1 MSTGKENR
9 SGTMTSKAENN
20 IGAKLE
26 LYRDFWDLKP
36 VRRPMVGFD
45 VGGWFPFQRYA
56 DLRNIEEK
64 GFIEP
69 GMLDAKRCLPDY
81 GAFMERCLEVGDDF
95 IKGVCPISAIPWM
108 EGILGC
114 ALQRSG
120 ESVWAVERMASWEEL
135 FGIALSEEN
144 PWYKKYIEFVR
155 VLTEGAGGQYPV
167 GLPILRGPG
176 DVMGA
181 LRGHTEAIIG
191 LMEDS
196 SESSAL
202 ADRAADA
209 LIRLVKDHHAATVPF
224 HGGHFIEAY
233 ALWAPGPLVR
243 MQEDATAVYSPD
255 LYRSLVLEADRKIAR
270 AFPYSLIHLHSS
282 SLFLLD
288 EFLSIKEIGVYQ
300 INRDVGEMDLV
311 QLIPY
316 LKRIQENGRRI
327 FLRGPLD
334 RDDFALV
341 AKNLSPVGLMVQS
354 VVGTTEE
361 ARELSE
367 SAGRIFG
374 MR

>member
-1 MSTGKENR
+1 MLDEQLD
-9 SGTMTSKAENN
+9 E
-20 IGAKLE
+20 KLD
-26 LYRDFWDLKP
+26 LYRNFWDLKM

-69 GMLDAKRCLPDY
+69 GMLDPRRCLPDY
-81 GAFMERCLEVGDDF
+81 AAFMERCLEIPDDF

-120 ESVWAVERMASWEEL
+120 QSVWAVERMASWEEL
-135 FGIALSEEN
+135 SDLALSPDN
-144 PWYKKYIEFVR
+144 PWYRKYIEFVR
-155 VLTEGAGGQYPV
+155 VLTEGAGGEYPV

-191 LMEDS
+191 LMENPADS
-196 SESSAL
+196 AAL
-202 ADRAADA
+202 AYRAADT
-209 LIRLVKDHHAATVPF
+209 LIRLVQDHHAATAPF
-224 HGGHFIEAY
+224 RGGHFIEAY
-233 ALWAPGPLVR
+233 SMWAPGPLVR

-255 LYRSLVLEADRKIAR
+255 LYRSIVLEADRRIAR

-282 SLFLLD
+282 SLFLID
-288 EFLSIKEIGVYQ
+288 DFLSIKEIGVYQ
-300 INRDVGEMDLV
+300 INRDVGEMDLA
-311 QLIPY
+311 QLMPY

-334 RDDFALV
+334 QDDFALV

-354 VVGTTEE
+354 VVGSTEE
-361 ARELSE
+361 ARELSA
-367 SAGRIFG
+367 SAARIFG
-374 MR
+374 KR

>member
-1 MSTGKENR
+1 
-9 SGTMTSKAENN
+9 
-20 IGAKLE
+20 
-26 LYRDFWDLKP
+26 
-36 VRRPMVGFD
+36 MVGFD

-56 DLRNIEEK
+56 DLRNIEER

-69 GMLDAKRCLPDY
+69 EMLDAKRCFPDY
-81 GAFMERCLEVGDDF
+81 ETFMERCLEVSDDF

-114 ALQRSG
+114 KLQRSG
-120 ESVWAVERMASWEEL
+120 QSVWAVERMASWEEL
-135 FGIALSEEN
+135 SDLALSEESL
-144 PWYKKYIEFVR
+144 WYKKYLEFVR
-155 VLTEGAGGQYPV
+155 ELTEGAGGEYPV

-191 LMEDS
+191 LMEDPA
-196 SESSAL
+196 ESAAL
-202 ADRAADA
+202 ADRAADT
-209 LIRLVKDHHAATVPF
+209 LIRLVKAHHAAASPF
-224 HGGHFIEAY
+224 RGGHFIEAY

-255 LYRSLVLEADRKIAR
+255 LYRNIVLEADRKIAR

-300 INRDVGEMDLV
+300 VNRDVGEMDLA
-311 QLIPY
+311 QLIPF

-334 RDDFALV
+334 RDDFKLV
-341 AKNLSPVGLMVQS
+341 ARNLSPTGLMVQS
-354 VVGTTEE
+354 VVGSTEE
-361 ARELSE
+361 ARELSAE
-367 SAGRIFG
+367 AARIFG
-374 MR
+374 L